1 MAKSIIL
8 YNLKDGVSDE
18 EYIKWCR
25 EYKGPFLL
33 SLAACKSFTLVKML
47 GGIKGNGANS
57 MQPEGAASPFK
68 YIGIVD
74 VDNLEE
80 WQKSSESKA
89 FKEDFFPQWFTK
101 WVADFYVLVG
111 MEVYEGR
118 SGHL

>member
-8 YNLKDGVSDE
+8 YNLKEGASDE
-18 EYIKWCR
+18 DYAKWCR
-25 EYKGPFLL
+25 EYKGPFFV
-33 SLAACKSFTLVKML
+33 SLTACNSFTLVKML

-57 MQPEGAASPFK
+57 APPEPTMPPYK

-74 VDNLEE
+74 VDNLDK
-80 WQKSSESKA
+80 WQENTESKA
-89 FKEDFFPQWFTK
+89 FKEEFFPQWFTK

-118 SGHL
+118 KRP